1 MLTAYETWNQRN
13 NENTVSPKIKPT
25 NTVLPS
31 NTTSNEINTRPS
43 LSTIP
48 TLPFI
53 ADSSVKPNLTV
64 NPYPTTL
71 ESKDTPKV
79 SKVHNIKGEPEGK
92 ASSSLAPLRFA
103 EAFGSAG

>member
-1 MLTAYETWNQRN
+1 
-13 NENTVSPKIKPT
+13 
-25 NTVLPS
+25 VLPS

-79 SKVHNIKGEPEGK
+79 SKVPNIKGEPEGK